1 MLLLL
6 AQCRGLRILHM
17 ATARRLQHLGTV
29 LPPAAGHVDLLLAPA
44 IATNSGRSSS
54 GGGGEWVFSEHYI
67 KREALVPMRDGV
79 LLHTAVYS
87 PKAPRPAPGVTPLQ
101 PMLMSRTCYGVHPV
115 STCHPPGP

>member
-1 MLLLL
+1 
-6 AQCRGLRILHM
+6 M

-29 LPPAAGHVDLLLAPA
+29 LPPAAGHADLLLAPV
-44 IATNSGRSSS
+44 IVATGSAAAAAGSSS
-54 GGGGEWVFSEHYI
+54 SGGGGGGEWVFSEHYI